1 MMAVIALATLLLAA
15 TVAGLVGVAWFCVD
29 PEQFQAARER
39 PAWLRGRVRE
49 TAPYLGALAAVL
61 LVNKGLQG
69 PIDRVSQS
77 YGVDATPILYGI
89 EGNVVAWFQGLIPG
103 VLLAYFVAAYTVGY
117 AVLLVAPAVV
127 YVFAQSVQPIRRLLV
142 AYAVNYAVAV
152 PMYAAVVAYGPRNA
166 DRGGGSTSAD
176 STLLEF
182 IPDITAITVHINSNT
197 NVFPS
202 LHASLSVTVLLLA
215 WTTRAEFNR
224 WFGLAAVLAG
234 SVVVSTMALG
244 IHWMTDV
251 VAGIVL
257 AVVAVAIATRI
268 IN

>member
-1 MMAVIALATLLLAA
+1 MAVIVLAALLLAA
-15 TVAGLVGVAWFCVD
+15 TVAGLAGVAWLCVD
-29 PEQFQAARER
+29 RERLRAVRER
-39 PAWLRGRVRE
+39 PAWVRSRGRE
-49 TAPYLGALAAVL
+49 AAPYLGVLAVVL

-77 YGVDATPILYGI
+77 YGVDATPILYAV
-89 EGNVVAWFQGLIPG
+89 EGNAVAWFQGLFPG

-117 AVLLVAPAVV
+117 AVLLVAPVGV
-127 YVFAQSVQPIRRLLV
+127 YFFGQTVQPIRRLLV

-152 PMYAAVVAYGPRNA
+152 PVYAAVVAYGPRNA
-166 DRGGGSTSAD
+166 DRGGGSTSAE

-182 IPDITAITVHINSNT
+182 LPDISAITVHINSNT

-224 WFGLAAVLAG
+224 WFSLAAVLAG
-234 SVVVSTMALG
+234 SVVVSTMVLG
-244 IHWMTDV
+244 IHWVTDV
-251 VAGIVL
+251 VAGIAL
-257 AVVAVAIATRI
+257 ALVAVGIATRVVR
-268 IN
+268 